1 MDATELDR
9 RLREEFD
16 PPEGACRVVVRQ
28 ARDLVD
34 SGEYRNDTGV
44 ELTAEA
50 IVSHLHDAPDERS
63 LPEKWNWW
71 MGSLGIAYGGYTE
84 FLIVRWQRTE

>member
-16 PPEGACRVVVRQ
+16 PPEGARRVVVRQ

-34 SGEYRNDTGV
+34 SGEYRTDAGV
-44 ELTAEA
+44 ELTAEG
-50 IVSHLHDAPDERS
+50 IISNLRDAPEEQS

-84 FLIVRWQRTE
+84 FLIVRWERTN

>member
-16 PPEGACRVVVRQ
+16 PPEGARRVVVRQ
-28 ARDLVD
+28 ARDLID
-34 SGEYRNDTGV
+34 SGQYEADAGV

-50 IVSHLHDAPDERS
+50 IVSHLHDAPDEP

-71 MGSLGIAYGGYTE
+71 IGSLEIAYGGYRE
-84 FLIVRWQRTE
+84 FLVVRWQKTE